1 MKSRR
6 DLLRV
11 FGIGALIAPII
22 GAKADE
28 TSIAQLIEPPKVRPV
43 ELFREIPKKLDL
55 RKVTRIVLI
64 FETTDGE
71 RHRIEA
77 QPQDKFGIIGPGD
90 DQIELYFSGM
100 QIASPSAYSAS
111 VHCKRLA

>member
-6 DLLRV
+6 DLLKF
-11 FGIGALIAPII
+11 FGAGALIAPII

-43 ELFREIPKKLDL
+43 ELFREIPKKLDV
-55 RKVTRIVLI
+55 RKVTRIALI

-71 RHRIEA
+71 RLRIAA

-90 DQIELYFSGM
+90 EQIELFFSGM
-100 QIASPSAYSAS
+100 QIASPSAYNAS
-111 VHCKRLA
+111 IYCKRLA

>member
-11 FGIGALIAPII
+11 FGAGALIAPII

-43 ELFREIPKKLDL
+43 ELFREIPKKLDV

-71 RHRIEA
+71 RLRIAA

-90 DQIELYFSGM
+90 EQIELYFSGM
-100 QIASPSAYSAS
+100 QTASPSSYSAS
-111 VHCKRLA
+111 MHCKRLA